1 MCSIVTQ
8 GRYLWSSPDGSVGTS
23 RMWDLPVVASPSLA
37 AKTFIV
43 AAFSQS
49 TILFDRTVLMLE
61 VSYENEDDF
70 INNLACFRAELR
82 FALGVPV
89 PGGVLK
95 GTLP

>member
-1 MCSIVTQ
+1 
-8 GRYLWSSPDGSVGTS
+8 
-23 RMWDLPVVASPSLA
+23 
-37 AKTFIV
+37 
-43 AAFSQS
+43 
-49 TILFDRTVLMLE
+49 LFDRTVLMLE